1 MFQGIQ
7 GELGESASL
16 FWQSKK
22 LWIQKR
28 VLDKGRYKRFIALA
42 QIFLH
47 TVQGRKRI
55 EGLFA
60 SHTLEDQQHYFDT
73 MWDTRRWRSIFK
85 IFFNKKVLAKRGLSP
100 DYFHFDDGTESF
112 AESFYRRSKHAMTEL
127 SIEGNYFLSQYLLGR
142 YQTEMEI
149 PDYLRLENFKTI
161 QSRLDKIQIVTADV
175 KKWLAS
181 REPTSIDCLSLSN
194 ICELMSIEETATTF
208 EEVSRTARKGAWIC
222 FRNLM
227 IPRTVPDSLSNQIE
241 RDAALSSQL
250 HLNDRSFV
258 YSRVDAL
265 RVG

>member
-1 MFQGIQ
+1 MAI
-7 GELGESASL
+7 
-16 FWQSKK
+16 
-22 LWIQKR
+22 
-28 VLDKGRYKRFIALA
+28 
-42 QIFLH
+42 
-47 TVQGRKRI
+47 
-55 EGLFA
+55 
-60 SHTLEDQQHYFDT
+60 TLQNL
-73 MWDTRRWRSIFK
+73 
-85 IFFNKKVLAKRGLSP
+85 FNKKVLAKRGLSP

-112 AESFYRRSKHAMTEL
+112 VESFYRRSKHAMTEL
-127 SIEGNYFLSQYLLGR
+127 PIEGNYFLSQYLLGR

-250 HLNDRSFV
+250 HLNDQSFV